1 MTALMSALPVI
12 LAQPTCPGDQRA
24 KDVLF
29 QSTCN
34 LCRESHKTQVWLCFL
49 ILSFLSPFTC
59 AASVPDVTE
68 VKICLNRLKPA
79 IEKSDA
85 MLYAPSGDDIKESC
99 KITSLRCYMLELIMV
114 AGEEEIMNN
123 DTECIMDFN
132 DTLPTVE
139 SVVCPPCEAYSLE
152 NITIFLERLNTLL
165 ENMATLANT

>member
-24 KDVLF
+24 HGPDKGNIETSCSSRPV
-29 QSTCN
+29 TCAE
-34 LCRESHKTQVWLCFL
+34 RVTK
-49 ILSFLSPFTC
+49 LSFLSPFTC

-79 IEKSDA
+79 IE
-85 MLYAPSGDDIKESC
+85 ESC

>member
-79 IEKSDA
+79 IE
-85 MLYAPSGDDIKESC
+85 ESC

>member
-24 KDVLF
+24 TSCSSRPV
-29 QSTCN
+29 TCAE
-34 LCRESHKTQVWLCFL
+34 RVTK
-49 ILSFLSPFTC
+49 LSFLSPFTC